1 MSAAAPEA
9 AAAGSTAG
17 AGRAIGPAYVAS
29 IFASAFLLFLIQ
41 PLVARMLLP
50 QYGGTPAVWN
60 TALVFFQCM
69 LVAGYAYAHLSLRAL
84 GARRQLVLQ
93 AAVIVL
99 PLLFLPPAASTVSR
113 LADSG
118 RPVQSVMLV
127 LTALVGLPFFV
138 LASNSSLIQRWY
150 SLSGLT
156 GADRPYRLYA
166 ASNLGSML
174 ALLAYPFVVEPIWG
188 LDRQAGLWS
197 IGYLIF
203 AGLTLGVM
211 AYTGRRL
218 GRRTGQSVAEPG
230 VPSDADD
237 PERHAAAN
245 LSPAGDPELVDPA
258 TAIPAPTPGRRL
270 GWALR
275 AAIAVSLLLS
285 TTMQITTDV
294 APVPLLWIAPLA
306 LYLLTFI
313 IAFARPAAIPRRGLA
328 AATLMLVTLS
338 LAIML
343 LPGSLVLLEVN
354 VGLPLLILAAGA
366 LLCHVDIARDP
377 PAPAWLTEYYL
388 WISVGGA
395 VGGILNSLV
404 APVVFHSVAEYPIT
418 FGLLVLV
425 ALFPP
430 GAAPALPGRDLRR
443 PAAWVL
449 ILGMAAAALWSAANI
464 DSAPPLLLVAVV
476 LPQLVLVLGLV
487 VLWLADRRGE
497 AGGRWAFAYAVALA
511 VGLVIGGYLKPERV
525 VDRGRGFFGVL
536 RVIEIGDVRELYHG
550 AIVHGSQSH
559 DPALRRV
566 PGTYYHPRT
575 PMGRLV
581 GQAPDGAALGLIG
594 LGTGALA
601 ALCKPGQTMTYFE
614 IDPLVAR
621 MAHEDF
627 TFLAD
632 APCHPQVV
640 LGDGRLRI
648 AEQPDRAYDSLIVD
662 AFSGDAVPIHLL
674 TAEALALYLR
684 KLNPHGILA
693 FHISNRYVDL
703 RPVLASAA
711 AEASLAGA
719 AIKWQPDEASRDEG
733 ARDSDVVALSPDPA
747 VIERLIRAEAGWEPL
762 GPDRGIRWTDNH
774 ADLLSVLEW

>member
-1 MSAAAPEA
+1 MP
-9 AAAGSTAG
+9 
-17 AGRAIGPAYVAS
+17 IGLLYVAS
-29 IFASAFLLFLIQ
+29 IFASALLLFLIQ

-60 TALVFFQCM
+60 TALVFFQCV

-84 GARRQLVLQ
+84 GPRRQLVLQ

-127 LTALVGLPFFV
+127 LTVLVGLPFFV

-150 SLSGLT
+150 SLSGLV

-166 ASNLGSML
+166 ASNFGSML
-174 ALLAYPFVVEPIWG
+174 ALLAYPFLVEPVWG
-188 LDRQAGLWS
+188 LDQQGDLWS

-203 AGLTLGVM
+203 AGLTLAVM
-211 AYTGRRL
+211 AYTGRQL
-218 GRRTGQSVAEPG
+218 GRQLGRSVGQSAVVPG
-230 VPSDADD
+230 VQ
-237 PERHAAAN
+237 
-245 LSPAGDPELVDPA
+245 SPAGAPESIGATPPSSAGGPDHLDPA
-258 TAIPAPTPGRRL
+258 ADLPPPTRSRRL
-270 GWALR
+270 GWVLR

-328 AATLMLVTLS
+328 VATLVFATLS

-343 LPGSLVLLEVN
+343 LPGSLIMLELN
-354 VGLPLLILAAGA
+354 VGLPLLLLATGA
-366 LLCHVDIARDP
+366 LLCHTDIARDP
-377 PAPAWLTEYYL
+377 PAPARLTEYYL

-404 APVVFHSVAEYPIT
+404 APVAFDSVAEYPIT
-418 FGLLVLV
+418 IGLLVLA

-430 GAAPALPGRDLRR
+430 GSVLALPWRDLRR

-449 ILGMAAAALWSAANI
+449 ILGMAAAALWSVSNIESAAPA
-464 DSAPPLLLVAVV
+464 SRFAAV
-476 LPQLVLVLGLV
+476 LPQLILVLGLL
-487 VLWLADRRGE
+487 VLWLAERRGE
-497 AGGRWAFAYAVALA
+497 AGGRWAFAYAVVLA
-511 VGLVIGGYLKPERV
+511 AVLVIGGYLKPVHV

-536 RVIEIGDVRELYHG
+536 RVIEAGGGRVLYHG
-550 AIVHGSQSH
+550 AIVHGLQWQ
-559 DPALRRV
+559 DPARRQI
-566 PGTYYHPRT
+566 PGTYYHPST
-575 PMGRLV
+575 PLGRLV
-581 GQAPDGAALGLIG
+581 VQAPDDATMGLIG

-601 ALCKPGQTMTYFE
+601 ALCKPDQAMTFYE
-614 IDPLVAR
+614 IDPLVVR
-621 MAHEDF
+621 MARDDF
-627 TFLAD
+627 SFLAD
-632 APCHPQVV
+632 APCQPEVI
-640 LGDGRLRI
+640 LGDGRLRL
-648 AEQPDRAYDSLIVD
+648 ADEPDQTYDRLIVD
-662 AFSGDAVPIHLL
+662 AFSGDAVPVHLL
-674 TAEALALYLR
+674 TAEALALYIQ
-684 KLNPHGILA
+684 KLDPHGIAA
-693 FHISNRYVDL
+693 FHVSNRYVDL

-711 AEASLAGA
+711 AEAGLAGA
-719 AIKWQPDEASRDEG
+719 AIKWSADDTSYRDG

-747 VIERLIRAEAGWEPL
+747 VIERLIRTEAGWEPL
-762 GPDRGIRWTDNH
+762 GPDQGIRWTDNH